1 MIDIYKEAIAIY
13 GRRNQM
19 NIAIEEMAELTKEI
33 CKNKRGFANRDN
45 IIEEMTD
52 VYIMLE
58 QLEIIF
64 DIDISEI
71 IKMKEFKLNRLAE
84 RLDRRSF

>member
-1 MIDIYKEAIAIY
+1 MIDVYKEVIAIY

-45 IIEEMTD
+45 IIEEMAD

-84 RLDRRSF
+84 RLDKRSL

>member
-1 MIDIYKEAIAIY
+1 MVDIYKEAIAIY

-33 CKNKRGFANRDN
+33 CKNKRGFDNRKN
-45 IIEEMTD
+45 IIEEMAD

-64 DIDISEI
+64 DIDIFEI

-84 RLDRRSF
+84 RLDSRSL

>member
-1 MIDIYKEAIAIY
+1 MTEIYKEAIAIY

-19 NIAIEEMAELTKEI
+19 NIAIEEMSELTKEI

-45 IIEEMTD
+45 IIEEMAD

>member
-1 MIDIYKEAIAIY
+1 MIEIYKEVIAVY

-19 NIAIEEMAELTKEI
+19 NVAIEEMAELTKEI
-33 CKNKRGFANRDN
+33 CKHQRGFENLQN
-45 IIEEMTD
+45 IIEEMAD

-71 IKMKEFKLNRLAE
+71 IKMKAFKLRRLAE
-84 RLDRRSF
+84 RLDRRSL